1 MNNDFYNEREN
12 LFSRLRNAWNVFLN
26 RNKMDEAR
34 YIPGS
39 AYSSPNH
46 RPRLKYGNDRSIV
59 GAIYNR
65 IATDASMIAIRH
77 VKLDDD
83 ETYEETILSGLNN
96 CLSLE
101 SNIDQTS
108 QAFISDV
115 VMSMLDEGVVAIVPV
130 DTSVNML
137 DQNSF
142 DILSMRTAKV
152 IQWYPKHVRLQLYN
166 DISGERE
173 EITLPKLKVAIIENP
188 FYSVVNERS
197 SVAKRLIEKLNL
209 LDAIDEQSSSG
220 KLDIIIQLPYAIKS
234 GLRQQQA
241 EQRRKDLEGQ
251 LKDSKYGV
259 AYVDGTEKVIQLNR
273 AAENNLM
280 AQIEY
285 LTRMLYS
292 QLSISEALLNGTA
305 DEKELINYYN
315 RIISPIVSAI
325 AKEFKRKFLTKTAR
339 SQGQSI
345 MSFRDLFSMV
355 TPERL
360 ADLADKLTRNEIAS
374 PNDLRKVI
382 GWKPSKDA
390 KADDLRNR
398 TITQPATEEPG
409 SEKLDVTNEFKK
421 VIKKGE

>member
-1 MNNDFYNEREN
+1 
-12 LFSRLRNAWNVFLN
+12 
-26 RNKMDEAR
+26 MDEAR